1 MATAYIFP
9 SEVTLQTGISST
21 NESNIWD
28 DNASTYATFQTT
40 SSGTSNRYFFIKGFD
55 FDMIP
60 DGATINSFTVTLRG
74 YATGHATSSSY
85 APALCNGTTV
95 LTGCTASSNFT
106 GVASN
111 YTIPTGSYSFSTL
124 KSYGSDFGVRIN
136 ARRSQRNTAS
146 YVYIHSVLLTVDYT
160 AGAVSVTG
168 VTLDRNSASI
178 EAGSTLQLTATV
190 SPSNATNKTVSWS
203 SSNTSVATVS
213 NGLVTAVSAG
223 SATITVTTADGGY
236 TATCAVTV
244 TPAVTYEYVL
254 ANSMEVGKTYLIANG
269 NSGSVYL
276 LTNESGGSRLLKGAS
291 ATVSGNK
298 ISVTGSVKAKAEFEC
313 VRYTSGNDNTITV
326 KSDNKYLYC
335 DNSTGLRMNAPATLD
350 RFWHYREGKFWQFK
364 STSSDGYSDTSSE
377 YKYYLTLSGTNFTD
391 SHVDTAGIE
400 NSSIPLM
407 YVYEPYVPS
416 DDALYVKLSGS
427 WTEVTKAYKKVN
439 GSWVEQSDLTTV
451 FQSGTN
457 YVKGN

>member
-1 MATAYIFP
+1 MATAYIYP
-9 SEVTLQTGISST
+9 STCTLNSGLSSS

-28 DNASTYATFQTT
+28 DSASTYATFQTT
-40 SSGTSNRYFFIKGFD
+40 SNSTSNRYFYLRGFNWNA
-55 FDMIP
+55 IP
-60 DGATINSFTVTLRG
+60 DGATINSFSVTVRG

-85 APALCNGTTV
+85 APALCNGTTA

-106 GVASN
+106 GVSSN
-111 YTIPTGSYSFSTL
+111 ITIPTGSYTFADL
-124 KSYGSDFGVRIN
+124 KAYGSDFGIRIN
-136 ARRSQRNTAS
+136 ARRSARNTAS
-146 YVYIHSVLLTVDYT
+146 YVYIYYAWITVDYT
-160 AGAVSVTG
+160 AGSVSVTG
-168 VTLDRNSASI
+168 VTLDQNSASI
-178 EAGSTLQLTATV
+178 ETGSTLQLTATV

-223 SATITVTTADGGY
+223 NATITVTTSDGGY

-244 TPAVTYEYVL
+244 TPAVTYEYIL
-254 ANSMEVGKTYLIANG
+254 TSSMEVGKTYLIANG

-298 ISVTGSVKAKAEFEC
+298 ISINGATKAKAEFEC
-313 VRYTSGNDNTITV
+313 VRYTNGNDNTITV
-326 KSDNKYLYC
+326 KSGNKYLYC

-400 NSSIPLM
+400 NSNIPLM

-416 DDALYVKLSGS
+416 DDALYVKLNGS

-451 FQSGTN
+451 FASGTN
-457 YVKGN
+457 YAKGN